1 MLHRIDRSGLWLF
14 GSALG
19 GLLVFT
25 SASLFLGH
33 SSDTPK
39 RAPAA
44 SAKSGPARTVIF
56 DAAGKEM
63 TSLDSGSS
71 VAEIVSRELSQVVDS
86 AQIQAGGL
94 RIYSTLDPL
103 LQERALTAAERRT
116 VGTEGLQVAVIAL
129 DNDFGAIRALVGT
142 AGLSVNTEAA
152 LRSDA
157 ANTSVYANGGVKHTP
172 YLIARVA
179 SATGELLYKAE
190 AKEEQALP
198 AESAWKANERQQKEL
213 TGVLAGFGWHEPVA
227 GQSNGGETMK
237 EAAFT
242 AYTSSLTCS
251 VHVAPKE
258 RETVLAKGHV
268 RTVAMPTWVDFMS
281 ALPRDAYPAI
291 AFQAPAESSPSD
303 IPLVRR
309 AVAVTP
315 PQPEVRRA
323 IPVAPATIA
332 FGGTPLAG
340 YPDAADS
347 DAVPVRRALPVQSSS
362 PDLRDETRRSSYQSN
377 DEPVSTGTGFVVYPR
392 SVHRD
397 EIVYR
402 R

>member
-1 MLHRIDRSGLWLF
+1 
-14 GSALG
+14 
-19 GLLVFT
+19 
-25 SASLFLGH
+25 
-33 SSDTPK
+33 
-39 RAPAA
+39 
-44 SAKSGPARTVIF
+44 
-56 DAAGKEM
+56 M
-63 TSLDSGSS
+63 TSLDSGSP
-71 VAEIVSRELSQVVDS
+71 VAEIVSRELSQVVDA
-86 AQIQAGGL
+86 AQISAGGL

-103 LQERALTAAERRT
+103 LQERALAAAERRT
-116 VGTEGLQVAVIAL
+116 VGMEGLQVSVIAL

-142 AGLSVNTEAA
+142 AGMSVNAEAA

-179 SATGELLYKAE
+179 SPTGELLYKAE

-227 GQSNGGETMK
+227 GQSGGSESMN

-251 VHVAPKE
+251 VHVAAKD
-258 RETVLAKGHV
+258 REIVLAKGHV
-268 RTVAMPTWVDFMS
+268 RTVAMPTWVDFMG

-291 AFQAPAESSPSD
+291 AFQAPVESSPSE

-309 AVAVTP
+309 AVAVVP

-323 IPVAPATIA
+323 IPVEPATIA

-340 YPDAADS
+340 RPDAADS
-347 DAVPVRRALPVQSSS
+347 DAVPTRRALPVQNSA
-362 PDLRDETRRSSYQSN
+362 PDLREEASQRSYRRS